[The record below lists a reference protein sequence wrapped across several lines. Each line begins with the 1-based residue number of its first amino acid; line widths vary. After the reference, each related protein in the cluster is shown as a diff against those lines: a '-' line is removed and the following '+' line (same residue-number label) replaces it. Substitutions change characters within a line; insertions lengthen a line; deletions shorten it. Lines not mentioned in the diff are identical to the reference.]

1 MSIPIPTGIID
12 DDRLAQAFR
21 EVFSQSVT
29 FDMEAEIK
37 RATKALYGDCHACG
51 APNQGPT
58 CYSCKQAYK
67 RGEE

>member
-1 MSIPIPTGIID
+1 MSGPYDLSDQYLAIAIREIQEMRGEFE
-12 DDRLAQAFR
+12 RLF
-21 EVFSQSVT
+21 
-29 FDMEAEIK
+29 
-37 RATKALYGDCHACG
+37 TKLDENDCHACG